1 MIHVLPN
8 LAILCQTMINDV
20 HSCSCFHKQDSSAS
34 EDLIQFHSLDNG
46 FLSVWSVECS
56 SKVAEEVWVVEA
68 FVAVVAEVV
77 ANPFEV
83 LQLQAIVVV
92 AVAQVGVVVVELVYE
107 LERLDAAKM
116 TFFVLHRMI
125 RIRRGKPHHRH
136 PYQQHYATLQLLPL

>member
-1 MIHVLPN
+1 
-8 LAILCQTMINDV
+8 MINDV

-83 LQLQAIVVV
+83 LQCQVIVVV
-92 AVAQVGVVVVELVYE
+92 AVEQVVEVVVAESVYE
-107 LERLDAAKM
+107 LERLDGEVM
-116 TFFVLHRMI
+116 TSFVLHQMKQI
-125 RIRRGKPHHRH
+125 RTGILHHHH
-136 PYQQHYATLQLLPL
+136 PYLPRLGK

>member
-1 MIHVLPN
+1 MV
-8 LAILCQTMINDV
+8 NDV

-83 LQLQAIVVV
+83 LQCQVIVVV
-92 AVAQVGVVVVELVYE
+92 AVEQVVEVVVAESDIILLLSGNQKLV
-107 LERLDAAKM
+107 LKLSHSLLSLVLLGAK
-116 TFFVLHRMI
+116 FSVSSIFVFSLS
-125 RIRRGKPHHRH
+125 
-136 PYQQHYATLQLLPL
+136 LQV